1 VAPRHR
7 DHRRGPARTDPLG
20 EHKLSD
26 GVTWLGLASLSVLA
40 GLGFTMSLFIA
51 QLAFEHGTKLAQ
63 SKAAILCASTLAA
76 IVGLAMIR
84 VVAARGA

>member
-1 VAPRHR
+1 M
-7 DHRRGPARTDPLG
+7 
-20 EHKLSD
+20 
-26 GVTWLGLASLSVLA
+26 GLLALIRSLSSA
-40 GLGFTMSLFIA
+40 A
-51 QLAFEHGTKLAQ
+51 RAHGTELAQ

>member
-1 VAPRHR
+1 VAPRDR
-7 DHRRGPARTDPLG
+7 DHPRGPARTDSLG
-20 EHKLSD
+20 EHKLPD

-40 GLGFTMSLFIA
+40 ALGFTMSLFIA
-51 QLAFEHGTKLAQ
+51 QLAFEHGTELAQ

-84 VVAARGA
+84 MVAARGA